1 MVCACHQRSKVIM
14 EAMNYF
20 DRIRQPLWARTSR
33 CSATLGR
40 KVSRPIIALQENL
53 SHVGTCKCTSPR
65 AIGMPHGVKVRQWA
79 DRALLGSGPRF
90 SESVFCGLTVRETL
104 SVFSN
109 RRALAPIEKGI
120 GGWET
125 SNRAV
130 IGYHV
135 ALAECAIRAELNRG
149 ASRTIRCC
157 HETRKG
163 SRKQSRHA
171 PFKNRISFFVLNLLG

>member
-33 CSATLGR
+33 CSATLGQ
-40 KVSRPIIALQENL
+40 KVSRPRIALQENL
-53 SHVGTCKCTSPR
+53 NHVGTCKCTSPW

-90 SESVFCGLTVRETL
+90 SESVYCGLTVRETL

-135 ALAECAIRAELNRG
+135 ALAEARLELNLIAEHQERLAAAMKRG
-149 ASRTIRCC
+149 KAA
-157 HETRKG
+157 G
-163 SRKQSRHA
+163 SRVATPPLQTAFLS
-171 PFKNRISFFVLNLLG
+171 SFSIC